1 MLNGKKIVLGV
12 TGGIAAYKCVDLAS
26 RLRKK
31 GAEVHV
37 ILTRGAQNFVT
48 ETAMREISGNPVITS
63 MWGEIHNY
71 DVEHIA
77 LATLADVVLIAPAT
91 ANVIAKAAAGIA
103 DDMLTTTVLAT
114 RAPIFFAP
122 AMNSNMYEN
131 PVTQQNITTLQ
142 QRGWQLI
149 PPASGHLACGTSG
162 IGRMPEPA
170 ELVEVLENYFIG
182 EGGSVESADGNTMDN
197 TMGNTMGNIMG
208 STMQGLKLLVTAAGT
223 REPIDPVRYIGNRSS
238 GKMGYAIAEA
248 AARLGAEVTL
258 ISGPSALQPPAGV
271 EFFGVESA
279 REMRQLVQERFPAC
293 DIVIK
298 AAAVADYRVKNVSDQ
313 KIKKNDAELTL
324 VLEKNP
330 DILKELGEM
339 KQPHQTLVGFAAET
353 QNLLQ
358 YAKGKLEKKNLDM
371 IVANDVSKPQAGF
384 NVDTNLIKLLKRDGS
399 IEELPLMSKK
409 ELAYIILDRVMKL
422 RK

>member
-91 ANVIAKAAAGIA
+91 ANVLAKAAAGIA

-197 TMGNTMGNIMG
+197 TMGNIMG

-258 ISGPSALQPPAGV
+258 ISGPSFLQPPAGV

>member
-91 ANVIAKAAAGIA
+91 ANVLAKAAAGIA

-131 PVTQQNITTLQ
+131 SVTQQNITTLQ

-182 EGGSVESADGNTMDN
+182 EGGSVESADGNTMD
-197 TMGNTMGNIMG
+197 NTMGNIMG

>member
-91 ANVIAKAAAGIA
+91 ANVLAKAAAGIA

-197 TMGNTMGNIMG
+197 TMGNIMG

-223 REPIDPVRYIGNRSS
+223 REPIDPVRYIGNRSC

>member
-91 ANVIAKAAAGIA
+91 ANVLAKAAAGIA

-170 ELVEVLENYFIG
+170 ELVEVLENYFAG
-182 EGGSVESADGNTMDN
+182 EGSSVESADGNTMD
-197 TMGNTMGNIMG
+197 NTMGNIMG

-279 REMRQLVQERFPAC
+279 REMRQMVQERFPAC

>member
-91 ANVIAKAAAGIA
+91 ANVLAKAAAGIA

-170 ELVEVLENYFIG
+170 ELVEVLENYFAG
-182 EGGSVESADGNTMDN
+182 DDVGMESVDDN
-197 TMGNTMGNIMG
+197 A
-208 STMQGLKLLVTAAGT
+208 MQGLKVVVTAAGT

>member
-91 ANVIAKAAAGIA
+91 ANVLAKAAAGIA

-182 EGGSVESADGNTMDN
+182 GGGSVESADGNTMDS
-197 TMGNTMGNIMG
+197 TMGNIMG

-248 AARLGAEVTL
+248 AARLGAKVTL

-293 DIVIK
+293 NIVIK

>member
-170 ELVEVLENYFIG
+170 ELVEVLENYFAG
-182 EGGSVESADGNTMDN
+182 EGGSVESADGNTMDS
-197 TMGNTMGNIMG
+197 TMGN
-208 STMQGLKLLVTAAGT
+208 TMQGLKLLVTAAGT

>member
-142 QRGWQLI
+142 QGGWQLI

-170 ELVEVLENYFIG
+170 ELVEVLENYFAG
-182 EGGSVESADGNTMDN
+182 EGGSVESADGNTMD
-197 TMGNTMGNIMG
+197 NTMGNIMG

-409 ELAYIILDRVMKL
+409 ELAYIILERVMKL

>member
-91 ANVIAKAAAGIA
+91 ANVLAKAAAGIA

-170 ELVEVLENYFIG
+170 ELVEVLENYFAG
-182 EGGSVESADGNTMDN
+182 EGGSVESADGNTMD
-197 TMGNTMGNIMG
+197 NTMGNIMG

-384 NVDTNLIKLLKRDGS
+384 NVDTNLIKLLKSDGS

>member
-77 LATLADVVLIAPAT
+77 LATLADMVLIAPAT

-182 EGGSVESADGNTMDN
+182 EGGSVESADGNTMD
-197 TMGNTMGNIMG
+197 NTMGNIMG